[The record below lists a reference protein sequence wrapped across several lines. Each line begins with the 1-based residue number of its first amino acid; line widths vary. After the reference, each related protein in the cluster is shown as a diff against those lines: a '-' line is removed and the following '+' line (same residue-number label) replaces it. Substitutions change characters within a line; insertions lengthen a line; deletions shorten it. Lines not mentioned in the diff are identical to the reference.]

1 VNAIEQ
7 FTGIHDASGEPRAH
21 RELAVRRIRRN
32 SRKRLGPER
41 FSFGAEHGQQGVDSS
56 CGNANGPGKDG
67 GVLFDDGLAVAG
79 VSSALSSA

>member
-1 VNAIEQ
+1 MNAIEQ
-7 FTGIHDASGEPRAH
+7 FTGIHDANGEPRAH

-56 CGNANGPGKDG
+56 CGNANLGR
-67 GVLFDDGLAVAG
+67 ARTAAY
-79 VSSALSSA
+79 SSMMASQ